1 MCTKTDIAERRCRQ
15 RVWKASWG
23 LGVLGLVLVGADQF
37 SMVSGASGQQVPTMQ
52 FIGGCCD
59 QPKSGETGAKRPV
72 TIEDVIEMNRLAD
85 PVYLGGGS
93 SAGRVAQFSPDET
106 KFVVVLRK
114 GNLKNNSND
123 YSLLLWQT
131 DSVFHS
137 PKFDVLLNLTS
148 TSNRPAIQ
156 SVSWRDDETILFL
169 GERPGEIQQLYNFNC
184 STRRL
189 QKVTHSRTNV
199 LAYGA
204 AGANSIAYAAETLR
218 LRDGATSDRQGRVI
232 TTQLITEVLTGRPEE
247 HWSDHVRLIL
257 QAEGKRNRHV
267 TLDERL
273 LMPFP
278 SPQDHPVVSPDGKH
292 VLVLEN
298 VERIPASW
306 RDYRDSRMQKW
317 THWDTDSG
325 QYSMLRQYVLF
336 NTETKQKSILLDA
349 PISLGGGA
357 DSEAAWSPD
366 GESVVITNTYLPL
379 ANISAEERESRLRG
393 PFVVEVRVRTGE
405 ITKISS
411 RELKLIRWD
420 RRANELIFEEGR
432 SHSVRSAAR
441 LYFQKRGS
449 VWENVPRG
457 EPVLYRP
464 EILLEEGMNQPPQ
477 IVASEPDGKK
487 RTVLLDLNPQFKSLE
502 FGKEELIRWKARDG
516 HEVEGGL
523 YFPVDYVPGRRYP
536 LVIQTHGFRP
546 DRFDID
552 GPYTSAFAAQPLTG
566 KGMMV
571 LQAEKPDQL
580 EIVRHLATEQEAAW
594 RVSAYEGAIDYLD
607 AQGLIDPDRV
617 GIMGFSRTCWYV
629 KYALTHSQF
638 HYAAAS
644 VTDGFDMGYFSYVA
658 MANRSYPD
666 NEMDQIMGSAPAGS
680 GLKNWL
686 EHSPGFSI
694 DRVPRSIPLRIVAS
708 YPLDVLVEWEWFSM
722 MKRFRKPVD
731 MIVFLDGVHL
741 LEKPWDRM
749 VSQGGNA
756 DWFDFWLNGHEA
768 PDTAKGEQYRRW
780 RQLRE
785 SVNEA
790 KIAQKRET
798 EMPDASRVQASGRS
812 FTLRRIC
819 TSRPKAACQNPAPF

>member
-1 MCTKTDIAERRCRQ
+1 MCAKAHIAEGRCPPRA
-15 RVWKASWG
+15 RMASRG
-23 LGVLGLVLVGADQF
+23 LAVLALVLVGAHP
-37 SMVSGASGQQVPTMQ
+37 VSTIAPGA
-52 FIGGCCD
+52 
-59 QPKSGETGAKRPV
+59 RLPV
-72 TIEDVIEMNRLAD
+72 TMEDVIEMNRLAD

-106 KFVVVLRK
+106 EFVVVLRK
-114 GNLKNNSND
+114 GNLKSNSND
-123 YSLLLWQT
+123 YSLLLWQA
-131 DSVFHS
+131 DSVFYS
-137 PKFDVLLNLTS
+137 PKFEVLLTMTS
-148 TSNRPAIQ
+148 NSNRPAIQ
-156 SVSWRDDETILFL
+156 SVSWRNDETILFL
-169 GERPGEIQQLYNFNC
+169 GERPGEIQQLYSFNC
-184 STRRL
+184 RTRHL
-189 QKVTHSRTNV
+189 KQVTHSRTNV
-199 LAYGA
+199 LAYGVA
-204 AGANSIAYAAETLR
+204 DTNSIAYTAETLR
-218 LRDGATSDRQGRVI
+218 LREDATSDRQGRVI

-257 QAEGKRNRHV
+257 QLEGKQNRPV
-267 TLDERL
+267 TLDEQVL
-273 LMPFP
+273 LPFP
-278 SPQDHPVVSPDGKH
+278 SPQDHPVISPNGKY

-317 THWDTDSG
+317 THWDTEPG

-336 NTETKQKSILLDA
+336 DTETKQKSVLLDA

-411 RELKLIRWD
+411 AELKLIRWK
-420 RRANELIFEEGR
+420 RRTNELIFEEGR
-432 SHSVRSAAR
+432 GHSARSAAR
-441 LYFQKRGS
+441 LYSQKRGT
-449 VWENVPRG
+449 VWESNSR
-457 EPVLYRP
+457 EDPVLSRP

-477 IVASEPDGKK
+477 IVAAQPGGKK
-487 RTVLLDLNPQFKSLE
+487 RAVLLDLNPQFKSLE
-502 FGKEELIRWKARDG
+502 FGREELIRWKARDG

-523 YFPVDYVPGRRYP
+523 YFPVDYVPGKRYP

-552 GPYTSAFAAQPLTG
+552 GPYTSAFAAQPLAG
-566 KGMMV
+566 RGIMV

-580 EIVRHLATEQEAAW
+580 ELVRHLATEEEAAW

-607 AQGLIDPDRV
+607 AQGLIDRDRV

-638 HYAAAS
+638 RYAAAS

-666 NEMDQIMGSAPAGS
+666 NEMDQIVGSAPAGS

-686 EHSPGFSI
+686 QHAPGFSI

-722 MKRFRKPVD
+722 MKRFRKSVD

-756 DWFDFWLNGHEA
+756 EWFDFWLNGHET
-768 PDTAKGEQYRRW
+768 PDPAKAEQYRRW
-780 RQLRE
+780 RQLRD

-790 KIAQKRET
+790 KVAEKREM

-812 FTLRRIC
+812 VTLRRIC
-819 TSRPKAACQNPAPF
+819 TSRPKAACQNPVPF